1 MSLSRSLAVALFV
14 VLLVPATAAA
24 DRLTVRG
31 TQVFA
36 SVGRDLPTQFGNEI
50 ATLDGF
56 VYFAADDG
64 VHGNEL
70 WRTDG
75 TDAGTTLV
83 SDLSPGLPSQSSNP
97 HRLTVVGDRLLFNAY
112 DPSTQSS
119 ETVFY
124 LSAAAPTNVQRAGA
138 QRADNATVVPAIG
151 PIVGAPNGRVVI
163 SRLLGES
170 SNCCYA
176 VYALPPGG
184 TVFAKISAGAEDI
197 NANNVFSPTATAGGW
212 TYYSRSNT
220 NVSPGQGS
228 ELWRTD
234 GSTTETVA
242 DIRPGNAGS
251 APSAFV
257 ATSDRVY
264 FTADDGTHG
273 RELWV
278 TNPSNKSDTHMVHEH
293 VPGSAGTSINDP
305 GQVANG
311 NILYYVPANDPVTG
325 PEVWRTDGTDAG
337 TRVVKDITPGTGGV
351 SVPTLFALGGGVG
364 ILRGSEIYASSDGT
378 AAGTSLLGEVDGDG
392 YGPNTPVVLG
402 GRGYFVGGFT
412 PFGQALW
419 RTDGSAAGTI
429 ALSAGGFDGTG
440 ATGGNPSSQSLAV
453 LGSKLVFFGRDPSTN
468 NNGNVKLYVI
478 DTAQGD
484 VTRAATT
491 PPSISG
497 SPVVGQTL
505 TGDKGAWT
513 LESRFAYQWLRN
525 GAPVPNA
532 NGTTYSVST
541 ADVGAQ
547 ITFRVTAVGIGPPN
561 TVSADSAPVTGGGAA
576 ATPPGSGTPRKPGG
590 TPATPAL
597 PTLSAKTKGKLTG
610 TARVGKTLKVKA
622 PTFKLRGVKVT
633 YRWSAGGKTIKKQT
647 SSSLKLTKALKGKR
661 ISVTLTAT
669 KAGYKPLKLTLGPTA
684 KVKSAQQ

>member
-14 VLLVPATAAA
+14 VLLVPAFAAA

-50 ATLDGF
+50 ATFGGF

-75 TDAGTTLV
+75 TNAGTALV
-83 SDLSPGLPSQSSNP
+83 SDVYPGLPSASSNP
-97 HRLTVVGDRLLFNAY
+97 HRLTVIGDRLFFNAY
-112 DPSTQSS
+112 DSTTQSP

-124 LSAAAPTNVQRAGA
+124 LDAATPTSVQRAGA
-138 QRADNATVVPAIG
+138 RRADNNVVVPAVG

-176 VYALPPGG
+176 VYALPLGS
-184 TVFAKISAGAEDI
+184 TEFVKISAGAEDI
-197 NANNVFSPTATAGGW
+197 NANNVFSPAATAGGW
-212 TYYSRSNT
+212 TYYSRSNS

-242 DIRPGNAGS
+242 DIRPGDAGS
-251 APSAFV
+251 GPSAFV
-257 ATSDRVY
+257 ATNDRVY

-278 TNPSNKSDTHMVHEH
+278 TNPSNKADTHLVHEH

-337 TRVVKDITPGTGGV
+337 THVVKDITPGVGGV
-351 SVPTLFALGGGVG
+351 SVPAPFALRGGVG
-364 ILRGSEIYASSDGT
+364 ILRGGEIYASSDGT
-378 AAGTSLLGEVDGDG
+378 AAGTSLLGEVAGDG
-392 YGPNTPVVLG
+392 YGPNSPIVLG
-402 GRGYFVGGFT
+402 DRGYFVGGFT

-419 RTDGSAAGTI
+419 RTDGSAAGTV

-440 ATGGNPSSQSLAV
+440 ATGGNPSTQSLAV
-453 LGSKLVFFGRDPSTN
+453 LGSKLIFFGRDPSTN
-468 NNGNVKLYVI
+468 NTGQVKLYVV
-478 DTAQGD
+478 DTAEGD
-484 VTRAATT
+484 VVREATA

-497 SPVVGQTL
+497 SPVVGKTL

-513 LESRFAYQWLRN
+513 LENRFTYQWLRN

-547 ITFRVTAVGIGPPN
+547 ITFRVTAVGVGPPN
-561 TVSADSAPVTGGGAA
+561 SVSADSPPVTGSA
-576 ATPPGSGTPRKPGG
+576 ATSPPGSGGGTPKPGG
-590 TPATPAL
+590 TPTSPAL
-597 PTLSAKTKGKLTG
+597 RTLSVKTKGKVTG
-610 TARVGKTLKVKA
+610 TARVGKTLKVKV
-622 PTFKLRGVKVT
+622 PTFRLTGVKVT
-633 YRWSAGGKTIKKQT
+633 FRWSADGKTIKKQVRA
-647 SSSLKLTKALKGKR
+647 SIKLTRALKGKR

-669 KAGYKPLKLTLGPTA
+669 KAGYKPLKVKLGPTA
-684 KVKSAQQ
+684 KVKAARR